1 MSNIITT
8 TKSFAMNKKL
18 FFSTILLIFTNA
30 FLNAQENSYGVRL
43 GANLSSISS
52 DDIADDL
59 EDSRFGIAVG
69 FLAEFPVT
77 EKVSIQPEFQ
87 YSAQG
92 NDDESLRVDYL
103 QLPVFLKYNF
113 SEKFNIH
120 IGPQVGLKIW
130 EWEQDGV
137 LEADFNTFDFAAVA
151 GVGVNLTENF
161 FADLRYGFGLSNI
174 IDDENIPGDFEGNSR
189 NIQLSFGYKL

>member
-1 MSNIITT
+1 M
-8 TKSFAMNKKL
+8 KKKL
-18 FFSTILLIFTNA
+18 LTTYFLLIFVTLFA
-30 FLNAQENSYGVRL
+30 QAQEASYGVRL

-59 EDSRFGIAVG
+59 EDSRFGIVAG

-113 SEKFNIH
+113 TNRFNIH

-137 LEADFNTFDFAAVA
+137 VEADFNTLDFAAVA
-151 GVGVNLTENF
+151 GIGVNLTENF

>member
-1 MSNIITT
+1 MKRCLLCTTTLLLFAIIT
-8 TKSFAMNKKL
+8 S
-18 FFSTILLIFTNA
+18 
-30 FLNAQENSYGVRL
+30 NAQEASYGVRL

-69 FLAEFPVT
+69 FLAEFPMT

-103 QLPVFLKYNF
+103 QLPIFLKYNF
-113 SEKFNIH
+113 TDRFNIH

-130 EWEQDGV
+130 EWEQNGV
-137 LEADFNTFDFAAVA
+137 IEADFNTFDFAAVA

-174 IDDENIPGDFEGNSR
+174 IDDESIPGDFEGNSR

>member
-1 MSNIITT
+1 MKKILLRIT
-8 TKSFAMNKKL
+8 FFL
-18 FFSTILLIFTNA
+18 FFLSICV
-30 FLNAQENSYGVRL
+30 NAQESSYGVRL

-52 DDIADDL
+52 DDITDDL
-59 EDSRFGIAVG
+59 EDSRFGIVVG
-69 FLAEFPVT
+69 FLAEFPVS
-77 EKVSIQPEFQ
+77 EKINIQPEFQ

-103 QLPVFLKYNF
+103 QLPIFLKYNF
-113 SEKFNIH
+113 NDRFNIH

-137 LEADFNTFDFAAVA
+137 IEADFNTFDFAAVA
-151 GVGVNLTENF
+151 GLGVNLTENF